1 MTTAIDSNVLAAL
14 WNSDDSLNLSA
25 QKALRTAR
33 SSGPLVISAPAFA
46 ELVASPSRN
55 EAFIDSFS
63 SETGIAIEWD
73 LDESIWRAAGRAFQ
87 HYARRRKDQSGLKPR
102 RILAD
107 FVIGAH
113 ALRRGYRLLTLDE
126 GLYRSAFPRLALS
139 RF

>member
-25 QKALRTAR
+25 QKALLVAR
-33 SSGPLVISAPAFA
+33 SGGQLVISAPVFA

-55 EAFIDSFS
+55 EAFIDSFC

-87 HYARRRKDQSGLKPR
+87 HYVKRRKTQSDSRPR

-126 GLYRSAFPRLALS
+126 GLYHSAFPRLAIG